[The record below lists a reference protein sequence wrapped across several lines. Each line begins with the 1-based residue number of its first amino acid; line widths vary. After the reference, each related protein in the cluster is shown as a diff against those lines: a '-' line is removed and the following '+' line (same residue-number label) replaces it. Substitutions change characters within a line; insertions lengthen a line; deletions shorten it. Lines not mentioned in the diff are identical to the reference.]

1 MTNRYEILLALNAAG
16 KEETNKDLVERLE
29 TALTTEG
36 AKIEQVQRLER
47 REFAYPHD
55 KLKGA
60 YFVNFVITA
69 EPPAIAKIR
78 TKLALDEEV
87 VLQNYL
93 RKGTVKATGKA
104 RKAAKK
110 VIKKETAKA
119 A

>member
-16 KEETNKDLVERLE
+16 KEETNKDLIERLE
-29 TALTTEG
+29 KTLAAEG
-36 AKIEQVQRLER
+36 AQVEQVQRLER

-60 YFVNFVITA
+60 YFVNFVVTA
-69 EPPAIAKIR
+69 APDAVSKIR
-78 TKLALDEEV
+78 TKLTLDEEV

-93 RKGTVKATGKA
+93 RKGVVKPSGKA

-110 VIKKETAKA
+110 TAKV
-119 A
+119 

>member
-16 KEETNKDLVERLE
+16 KEETNKDLIERLE
-29 TALTTEG
+29 KTLAAEG
-36 AKIEQVQRLER
+36 AQVEQVQRLER

-60 YFVNFVITA
+60 YFVNFVVTA
-69 EPPAIAKIR
+69 APDAVSKIR
-78 TKLALDEEV
+78 TKLTLDDEV

-93 RKGTVKATGKA
+93 RKGVVKPSGKA

-110 VIKKETAKA
+110 TAKV
-119 A
+119 

>member
-16 KEETNKDLVERLE
+16 KEETNTDLIERLE
-29 TALTTEG
+29 KTLAAEG
-36 AKIEQVQRLER
+36 AQVEQVQRLER

-60 YFVNFVITA
+60 YFVNFVVTA
-69 EPPAIAKIR
+69 APDAVSKIR
-78 TKLALDEEV
+78 TKLTLDEEV

-93 RKGTVKATGKA
+93 RKGAVKPAGKA

-110 VIKKETAKA
+110 TAKA
-119 A
+119 

>member
-1 MTNRYEILLALNAAG
+1 MSNRYEILLALNTAG
-16 KEETNKDLVERLE
+16 KDETIKDTLERLE
-29 TALTTEG
+29 KNLAAEG
-36 AKIEQVQRLER
+36 AQVEQVQRLER

-60 YFVNFVITA
+60 YFVNFVVSA
-69 EPPAIAKIR
+69 APAAVDKIR

-93 RKGTVKATGKA
+93 RKGVVKVAGKA
-104 RKAAKK
+104 RKATKK
-110 VIKKETAKA
+110 AVA

>member
-16 KEETNKDLVERLE
+16 KEEINKDLIERLE
-29 TALTTEG
+29 KTLAAEG

-47 REFAYPHD
+47 REFSYPHD

-69 EPPAIAKIR
+69 VPAAVAKIR
-78 TKLALDEEV
+78 SKLTLDEEV

-93 RKGTVKATGKA
+93 RKGVVKATGKA

-110 VIKKETAKA
+110 TVQKV
-119 A
+119 

>member
-1 MTNRYEILLALNAAG
+1 MKNRYEILLALNAAG
-16 KEETNKDLVERLE
+16 KEETHKDLIERLE
-29 TALTTEG
+29 KALASEG
-36 AKIEQVQRLER
+36 AQIEQVQRLER

-60 YFVNFVITA
+60 YFVNFIVTA
-69 EPPAIAKIR
+69 EPTEITKIR
-78 TKLALDEEV
+78 ARLTLDEDV

-93 RKGTVKATGKA
+93 RKRVPKPAGKA

-110 VIKKETAKA
+110 KKTAKA

>member
-1 MTNRYEILLALNAAG
+1 MTNRYEILLALNSAG
-16 KEETNKDLVERLE
+16 KEETNKDLIERLE
-29 TALTTEG
+29 KALTTEG
-36 AKIEQVQRLER
+36 ASIEQVQRLER

-60 YFVNFVITA
+60 YFVNFVVTA
-69 EPPAIAKIR
+69 AASTVAKIR

-93 RKGTVKATGKA
+93 RKGVVKPAGKA
-104 RKAAKK
+104 RKAAKRT
-110 VIKKETAKA
+110 IKA